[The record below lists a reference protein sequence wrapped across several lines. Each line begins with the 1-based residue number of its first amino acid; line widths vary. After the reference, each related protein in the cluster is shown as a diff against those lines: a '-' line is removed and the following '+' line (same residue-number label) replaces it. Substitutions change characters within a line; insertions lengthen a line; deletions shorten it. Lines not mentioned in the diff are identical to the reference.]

1 MIKLTRLN
9 GSVYVLNS
17 DLIETVEATPDTV
30 ITTVDGKRYVC
41 RESVDEVIRKVVEF
55 EGSIR
60 FYADSQKIE
69 GA

>member
-30 ITTVDGKRYVC
+30 ISTTDAKKYVC
-41 RESVDEVIRKVVEF
+41 RESVDEVIGKIIEF
-55 EGSIR
+55 RGRILI
-60 FYADSQKIE
+60 YADTHK
-69 GA
+69 